1 MRRILMA
8 LALTTMLGGCVSKGL
23 YSGVIKEARTFRTP
37 APIPTQ
43 HFPVAPPYPSWTEID
58 EAYRFYPGDEIE
70 IQVIG
75 ATELSRTLIVGP
87 DGRIYPQLLEPIM
100 AGDRTP
106 QELRATLEQ
115 GYARQLKNPTI
126 NIIPKTFVSQK
137 IFIGGEVSKPGIYEL
152 NGEIDPLQAI
162 ILAGGF
168 MNSAKREEIVVL
180 RRGAGG
186 QPFMRT
192 YDLKS
197 VFASPESFAQLPRL
211 RRFDVI
217 WVPRTRVSEVGLF
230 TQQFLKDALPITLGF
245 NYSINSGR
253 SF

>member
-1 MRRILMA
+1 MRRII
-8 LALTTMLGGCVSKGL
+8 LALTMASVLGGCASNGL
-23 YSGVIKEARTFRTP
+23 YSGVVKEARNYRTP
-37 APIPTQ
+37 SPSPTQ
-43 HFPVAPPYPSWTEID
+43 HFPVAPPYPSWTDTD

-75 ATELSRTLIVGP
+75 ATELSRSLTVGP

-100 AGDRTP
+100 VADRTP
-106 QELRATLEQ
+106 QELRAILEQ
-115 GYARQLKNPTI
+115 GYARQLKNPTV
-126 NIIPKTFVSQK
+126 NIVPKSFVSQK

-162 ILAGGF
+162 IMSGGF

-180 RRGAGG
+180 RRGVGG

-197 VFASPESFAQLPRL
+197 VFASPEGFAQLPRL
-211 RRFDVI
+211 RRFDVV
-217 WVPRTRVSEVGLF
+217 WVPRSRVSEVGLF